1 MNLFLDAFWRAV
13 AYCLRPRVMLLSLLP
28 LALMVALAWGL
39 GYYFWDSTVEWVRSA
54 LAASTLVSTVSNWL
68 QSVGAGSL
76 KLALAPLIVIFAVT
90 PILVVLSLLTV
101 ALLMTPVLTRLVA
114 ARRFPQL
121 ERKHGGSLVLS
132 LLWSLGSTA
141 LAVIAMLV
149 SLPLWF
155 IPPLILVLPPLIW
168 GWLTYRVMAFDALA
182 EHASVEERREIFRRH
197 RGWLLGI
204 GVFCGYLGAAPSVL
218 WASGAL
224 FAAAFVILVPVA
236 IWLYTLIFALS
247 SLWFAHY
254 GLAALQALRAERATT
269 APVNAAPF
277 AGDTTIDVQA
287 LTLPDEPTANANA
300 NANPFR

>member
-28 LALMVALAWGL
+28 LVLMVALAWGL
-39 GYYFWDSTVEWVRSA
+39 GYYFWDNTVEWVRAA
-54 LAASTLVSTVSNWL
+54 LAASTLVNTVSNWL
-68 QSVGAGSL
+68 QSVGFGSL

-121 ERKHGGSLVLS
+121 ERKHGGSLVRG

-141 LAVIAMLV
+141 LAAMAMLV

-254 GLAALQALRAERATT
+254 SLAALQALRAET
-269 APVNAAPF
+269 APAAPVSGAPF
-277 AGDTTIDVQA
+277 ASNTAIDVQA
-287 LTLPDEPTANANA
+287 LTWAHEPPSDPRAA
-300 NANPFR
+300 R